1 MCIKFNVKVA
11 NIVPLK
17 WAAEGLEITLKV
29 HLIST
34 VVDLLDAEGRL

>member
-1 MCIKFNVKVA
+1 MCLEFNVKVA

-29 HLIST
+29 DPSC
-34 VVDLLDAEGRL
+34 